1 MRNEVMDDCTW
12 LQEIAESVVELAKGM
27 TMEERQKYRDE
38 GLYENLANLGNESDE
53 CDEMDMEGLV
63 EVYAAFDGKEETG
76 KDGRDDDNGEGDEA
90 PGRDGSFKS
99 ASSNSIP
106 APTPPRAKY
115 F

>member
-1 MRNEVMDDCTW
+1 M
-12 LQEIAESVVELAKGM
+12 ELAKGM
-27 TMEERQKYRDE
+27 TVEERQKYRDE
-38 GLYENLANLGNESDE
+38 ELYEKLANLRNE

-99 ASSNSIP
+99 TSSNSIP
-106 APTPPRAKY
+106 ALVPPIRQCEP
-115 F
+115 FINGSLPLINVPPIG